1 MMNRTIQILDGGG
14 LFMMKIRQLVL
25 LGLYALLHG
34 VTLVTFVVLAWCLP
48 LADWVYKTDLSRY
61 ALKKQNS
68 WDINGL
74 CLILGTTLLRVILL
88 LTKALN
94 YLTQAIHGVIV
105 TLCIGEKD

>member
-1 MMNRTIQILDGGG
+1 
-14 LFMMKIRQLVL
+14 MKVIRRLVL
-25 LGLYALLHG
+25 LALFGLLHG
-34 VTLVTFVVLAWCLP
+34 VTLGIFVVLAWCLP

-61 ALKKQNS
+61 ASKKQDS

-94 YLTQAIHGVIV
+94 YLTQRIHGVIV

>member
-1 MMNRTIQILDGGG
+1 
-14 LFMMKIRQLVL
+14 MKVIRRLVL
-25 LGLYALLHG
+25 LALFGLLHG
-34 VTLVTFVVLAWCLP
+34 VTLGTFVVLAWCLP
-48 LADWVYKTDLSRY
+48 LADWVYRTDLSRCESG
-61 ALKKQNS
+61 KQNS

-94 YLTQAIHGVIV
+94 YLTQQIHGVIV